1 MERDKNIPD
10 FFAKANQRRRRKI
23 IANLEDNGVL
33 LTDNSSMIKH
43 ATEFYKKLFGKEN
56 RDNFRLDD
64 SFWREEEKVSY
75 EDNLALE
82 VEFTEEEI
90 KIAIEGSYAKGALG
104 PDGFSFM
111 FYQKFWHVIKKDF
124 MTLIRGFDN

>member
-1 MERDKNIPD
+1 MERDKNIPY

-82 VEFTEEEI
+82 AEFIEAEI
-90 KIAIEGSYAKGALG
+90 KIAIE
-104 PDGFSFM
+104 
-111 FYQKFWHVIKKDF
+111 
-124 MTLIRGFDN
+124 